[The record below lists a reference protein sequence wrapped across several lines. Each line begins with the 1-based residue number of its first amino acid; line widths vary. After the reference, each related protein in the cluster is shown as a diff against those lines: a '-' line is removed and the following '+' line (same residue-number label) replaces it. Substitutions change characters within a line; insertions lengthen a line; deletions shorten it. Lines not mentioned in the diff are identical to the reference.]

1 MVGKG
6 FIVHDKKR
14 FEALVLPKYFQ
25 GTKFT
30 SFTRRLNRWNFT
42 RVPRGPEMGA
52 YYNPNFLRG
61 MPQLVEDM
69 TYKME
74 GFDKERLI
82 KNKRLTAEKNAK
94 KRGGAAAAETGDDG
108 EAEEPQRRPR
118 KKRALK
124 KTPAEYRPQIPPHL
138 CAGAVPGR
146 EAAVPAHALPLP
158 SSLPRPAPHLVS
170 QTSSISSHAALAGE
184 GRPELRLMEL
194 QREMLLRQVPPMA
207 GGLPGSSVAN
217 YAPVSSRALQAEA
230 LAQAVR
236 ARGMA
241 SLPPGLPAGLA
252 AAGMSAAAAPATRPR
267 SDSQSVMMSQKEQA
281 EFAEFLLMKR
291 KSNPE

>member
-1 MVGKG
+1 
-6 FIVHDKKR
+6 
-14 FEALVLPKYFQ
+14 
-25 GTKFT
+25 
-30 SFTRRLNRWNFT
+30 
-42 RVPRGPEMGA
+42 
-52 YYNPNFLRG
+52 
-61 MPQLVEDM
+61 
-69 TYKME
+69 ME

-94 KRGGAAAAETGDDG
+94 KRGGAAAAEAAGDEDKA
-108 EAEEPQRRPR
+108 EEEPQRRPR
-118 KKRALK
+118 KKRATK
-124 KTPAEYRPQIPPHL
+124 KTPAEYRQQIPPHL

-146 EAAVPAHALPLP
+146 EAAVPANALPLP
-158 SSLPRPAPHLVS
+158 SSLPRPTPHLVS
-170 QTSSISSHAALAGE
+170 QTSSISSHAALAAGE

-207 GGLPGSSVAN
+207 AGLPGSSVAN
-217 YAPVSSRALQAEA
+217 YAPVSSMSRALQAEA

-236 ARGMA
+236 ARGLA
-241 SLPPGLPAGLA
+241 SLPPGLPTGLA
-252 AAGMSAAAAPATRPR
+252 AARVPAAAPMTRPR